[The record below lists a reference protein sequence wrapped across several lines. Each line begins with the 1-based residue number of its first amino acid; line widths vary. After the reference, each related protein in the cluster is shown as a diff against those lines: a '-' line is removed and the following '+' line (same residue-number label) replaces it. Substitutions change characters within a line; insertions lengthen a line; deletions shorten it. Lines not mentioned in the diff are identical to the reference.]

1 MEETDTIWP
10 ATSATR
16 VVSVRGITE
25 PWEKTEKFK
34 EIIFA
39 GMASTRIA
47 WLAVSLRSGCFPLA
61 IETMI
66 ATATIDIPISA
77 RGRMYLK
84 NLRMPG
90 LSPINRHRGDT
101 LSDNR

>member
-16 VVSVRGITE
+16 VVSVLGLTE
-25 PWEKTEKFK
+25 PWEKTEKFSDV
-34 EIIFA
+34 IFA
-39 GMASTRIA
+39 GMASTLIA

-61 IETMI
+61 IETIIM
-66 ATATIDIPISA
+66 TATIDIPISA

-84 NLRMPG
+84 NLRMPDF
-90 LSPINRHRGDT
+90 SPITRCWGDT